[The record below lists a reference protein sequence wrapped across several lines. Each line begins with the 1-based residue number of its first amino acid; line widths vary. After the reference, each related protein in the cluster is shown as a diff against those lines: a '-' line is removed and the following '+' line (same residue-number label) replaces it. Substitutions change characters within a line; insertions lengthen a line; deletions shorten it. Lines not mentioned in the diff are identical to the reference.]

1 MIIADCVGSENPSTG
16 YSGSSKAVRIVGY
29 ISHRLSP
36 ELMLK
41 SAFLGDH
48 RCRAEKPLNK
58 PISIMDVISILHH
71 VIDGSS
77 MPIEDLIP
85 RGRKLGEIY
94 P

>member
-1 MIIADCVGSENPSTG
+1 
-16 YSGSSKAVRIVGY
+16 
-29 ISHRLSP
+29 
-36 ELMLK
+36 MLK

-48 RCRAEKPLNK
+48 RCRAEKRLIQ

-71 VIDGSS
+71 VIDGGS

-85 RGRKLGEIY
+85 RRRKLGKIY